1 MYMTLSLKPLYSEET
16 RYQSVLA
23 VLFVIYLMSNMVL
36 PPSLTKL
43 VNTQAGM
50 VVVVLVA
57 LTIFFHTHPV
67 VGVLALL
74 VAYEMIRTASR
85 TTPAEIYSEVQPS
98 YRSREDRLRAMQP
111 TPRVTLEEEMVK
123 NLIPFVR
130 PAADSDQ
137 GPSYLPVLDNNRN
150 ASKAV

>member
-1 MYMTLSLKPLYSEET
+1 MSLSLQPLYSEET

-23 VLFVIYLMSNMVL
+23 LLFVIYLMSNMVL

-50 VVVVLVA
+50 IAVVLIA
-57 LTIFFHTHPV
+57 FTIFFHTHPV

-85 TTPAEIYSEVQPS
+85 TTPAEIYSQVQPS
-98 YRSREDRLRAMQP
+98 YRSREDRLRSMQP
-111 TPRVTLEEEMVK
+111 TQRVTLEEEMVK

-130 PAADSDQ
+130 APADSDP
-137 GPSYLPVLDNNRN
+137 GASYLPVLDNNGN
-150 ASKAV
+150 ASKVM

>member
-1 MYMTLSLKPLYSEET
+1 MSLSLQPLYSEET

-23 VLFVIYLMSNMVL
+23 LLFVIYLMSNMVL

-50 VVVVLVA
+50 VTVVLVA

-123 NLIPFVR
+123 NMIPFVR
-130 PAADSDQ
+130 PPSDSDQ
-137 GPSYLPVLDNNRN
+137 GASYLPVLDNNRN
-150 ASKAV
+150 ASKAM